1 MDRFLRPNENPLFF
15 HDHLK
20 SRGLIQDHTPGLVDY
35 LKSCHTAG
43 IVPRAY
49 IGFDPS
55 AESLQIGN
63 LMQALVL
70 RRAQL
75 HGVQPVVLLGGATGL
90 VGDPSGK
97 KEERTLLDKDVAQ
110 RNLENFKVQISKIV
124 DTDAGKYQAVI
135 VNNYDWFKDFKF
147 LDFLRDVGKYIT
159 VNYMTAKDSVKIRM
173 ETGISYTEF
182 AYMLIQ
188 GYDFLHLFEKEKCAI
203 QMGGSDQWGN
213 MTTGLEL
220 IRRKHGKEAHALST
234 PLLTDSAGNKLGKS
248 EKGTIFLE
256 PKLTSP
262 FRFYQYWLGQADADI
277 PKLLNFLTL
286 FDDAYIAEIVEQ
298 SLKQPEART
307 GQKVVAHELTRMV
320 HGEEAA
326 LGSENASRVLF
337 SKDPKVLDGLSAKGL
352 EMLAHEV
359 PSSKFSGEETG
370 ILDLLVSTGLC
381 ASKGEA
387 KRHLKANAVTMNREK
402 VTDEG
407 MKVSNSTF
415 GDKRMLLIGIGKSN
429 LHLVLRG

>member
-1 MDRFLRPNENPLFF
+1 MDRFLSPNHNPISFF
-15 HDHLK
+15 EHLQK
-20 SRGLIQDHTPGLVDY
+20 RGLIQDNTPGLPEY
-35 LKSCHTAG
+35 LKNCHASGT
-43 IVPRAY
+43 IPRAY

-75 HGVQPVVLLGGATGL
+75 HGVQPVILLGGATGL

-97 KEERTLLDKDVAQ
+97 KEERTLLDKDVAV
-110 RNLENFKVQISKIV
+110 RNLENFKTQLSKLV
-124 DTDAGKYQAVI
+124 DTDAGKFQAKI

-173 ETGISYTEF
+173 DTGISYTEF

-188 GYDFLHLFEKEKCAI
+188 GYDFLHLFENEKCAI

-220 IRRKHGKEAHALST
+220 IRRKHSKEAHALST

-248 EKGTIFLE
+248 EKGTIYLDAKF
-256 PKLTSP
+256 TSP
-262 FRFYQYWLGQADADI
+262 YKFYQYWLGQADADL
-277 PKLLNFLTL
+277 PKLFNFLTL
-286 FDDAYIAEIVEQ
+286 FQDSYIAELVEQ
-298 SLKQPEART
+298 SLKQPEARA
-307 GQKVVAHELTRMV
+307 GQKVLAHELVRMV

-326 LGSENASRVLF
+326 LASENATRVLF
-337 SKDPKVLDGLSAKGL
+337 SKDPKMLESLSDTGLAVLAQ
-352 EMLAHEV
+352 EV
-359 PSSKFSGEETG
+359 PSSKFNGEEVG
-370 ILDLLVSTGLC
+370 IFDLLVNCGICT
-381 ASKGEA
+381 SKGEA
-387 KRHLKANAVTMNREK
+387 KRHFKGNAITVNREK
-402 VTDEG
+402 LTDEN
-407 MKVSNSTF
+407 MKVNAATF
-415 GDKRMLLIGIGKSN
+415 SGKKMLLLGIGKSN
-429 LHLVLRG
+429 LHLVLKN

>member
-1 MDRFLRPNENPLFF
+1 MDRFLKANPNPTSFYE
-15 HDHLK
+15 HLK
-20 SRGLIQDHTPGLVDY
+20 KRGLVQDHTPGTLDY
-35 LKSCHTAG
+35 LKSCHASGTT
-43 IVPRAY
+43 PRAY

-75 HGVQPVVLLGGATGL
+75 HGVQPYVLLGGATGL

-97 KEERTLLDKDVAQ
+97 KEERTLLDKDVAAS
-110 RNLENFKVQISKIV
+110 NLEKFKVQLAKIV
-124 DTDAGKYQAVI
+124 DTDSGKYSAKI

-188 GYDFLHLFEKEKCAI
+188 GYDFLHLFEKENCAI

-248 EKGTIFLE
+248 EKGTIFLD

-277 PKLLNFLTL
+277 PRLLNFLTL
-286 FDDAYIAEIVEQ
+286 FDDSYIAEVVEQ
-298 SLKQPEART
+298 SQKNPEARS

-337 SKDPKVLDGLSAKGL
+337 SKDPKVLDGLSDQGL
-352 EMLAHEV
+352 AMLAQEV
-359 PSSKFSGEETG
+359 PSSRFDGQETG

-381 ASKGEA
+381 TSKGEA
-387 KRHLKANAVTMNREK
+387 KRHVKANAVTMNREK

-407 MKVSNSTF
+407 LKVNAGSF
-415 GDKRMLLIGIGKSN
+415 GQKKLLLLGVGKSN
-429 LHLVLRG
+429 LHVVLK

>member
-1 MDRFLRPNENPLFF
+1 MDRFLRQNENPLSFF
-15 HDHLK
+15 EHLK
-20 SRGLIQDHTPGLVDY
+20 KRGLIQDHTPGLEAY
-35 LKSCHTAG
+35 LKSCHSSGT
-43 IVPRAY
+43 VPRAY

-55 AESLQIGN
+55 AESLQVGN
-63 LMQALVL
+63 LMQALIL

-97 KEERTLLDKDVAQ
+97 KEERTLLDKEVAAA
-110 RNLENFKVQISKIV
+110 NLEKFKVQLSKLV
-124 DTDAGKYQAVI
+124 DTDAGKYQAKI

-147 LDFLRDVGKYIT
+147 LDFLRDVGKFIT

-188 GYDFLHLFEKEKCAI
+188 GYDFLHLFEKENCAI

-234 PLLTDSAGNKLGKS
+234 PLLTDAAGNKLGKS
-248 EKGTIFLE
+248 EKGTIFLD

-262 FRFYQYWLGQADADI
+262 YRFYQYWLGQADADVE
-277 PKLLNFLTL
+277 KLLSFLTL
-286 FDDAYIAEIVEQ
+286 FEDSYIAEVVAQ
-298 SLKQPEART
+298 SQKQPEARA
-307 GQKVVAHELTRMV
+307 GQKILAHELVRMV

-326 LGSENASRVLF
+326 LGSENATRVLF
-337 SKDPKVLDGLSAKGL
+337 SKDPKVLESLSPTGL
-352 EMLAHEV
+352 EMLAQEV
-359 PSSKFSGEETG
+359 PSSKFSGTETG
-370 ILDLLVSTGLC
+370 ILDLMVQCGLC

-387 KRHLKANAVTMNREK
+387 KRHMKGNAVTMNREK
-402 VTDEG
+402 ITDEG
-407 MKVSNSTF
+407 LRVNTETF
-415 GDKRMLLIGIGKSN
+415 AGRKMLLLGIGKSN
-429 LHLVLRG
+429 LHLLLR